1 MRTFIV
7 FALVALIP
15 ILWIVSIYLLRKW
28 NKVFRYFS
36 INLIVLLTYLYLTLF
51 SDFKF
56 FKEDQLGLKI
66 VFLFIY
72 ILLFHTIANFIFALF
87 YNSKIS
93 KNANKPKSICKRN

>member
-1 MRTFIV
+1 MRTFIL
-7 FALVALIP
+7 FTIAALIP

-28 NKVFRYFS
+28 NKVYRYFI
-36 INLIVLLTYLYLTLF
+36 INLLVLLSYLYLTFF

-87 YNSKIS
+87 FNSKIS
-93 KNANKPKSICKRN
+93 KNDNKPKSTI